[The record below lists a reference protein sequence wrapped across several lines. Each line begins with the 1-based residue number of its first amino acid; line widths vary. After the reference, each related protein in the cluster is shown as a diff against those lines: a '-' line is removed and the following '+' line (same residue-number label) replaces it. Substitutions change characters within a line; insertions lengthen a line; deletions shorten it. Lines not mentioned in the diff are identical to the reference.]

1 MKIKITEHLKK
12 IVVLFFLLIPNSLSA
27 DFFEDITSKIID
39 NPKRLSYG
47 VSVTDANKDGN
58 FDFIVTGFGYVNL
71 ALSYDKGKLINIINQ
86 KKFSDEFR
94 RTIGVA
100 ACDIDKDGYEEIYF
114 LNTDTYSGTK
124 KYSDRLI
131 DLEKDKYIDL
141 FEIKENQRDL
151 NLTAGRSVV
160 CVDRNG
166 DGNYGVYVANY
177 GGPTRFYEYTDNIIV
192 DKSVKLNLAKITGGR
207 AVVAGHIISDKI
219 DVFAANERGANFLYK
234 NNEGKFLDVANEYRV
249 QDILQNGRGT
259 ALTDI
264 YYRGRLDILNGN
276 WGGFHR
282 AYVLKDNIFEDI
294 AKPPFDE
301 PSRIRTVISA
311 DLDNDGYD
319 EVFMNNIG
327 EPNKLFKILDNGLI
341 EQIPLDVGLEPN
353 GYGTGAAVADIDNDG
368 ILELLVSHGESFDQ
382 PLSLYKAKI
391 GPNRKYLRIKPLNR
405 YGAPARGATV
415 TLISN
420 LRKHSKTI
428 DAGSGYLCQMEPI
441 AHYGIREK
449 EKNIKIQSYTLNH
462 ILEKSKFCN
471 KEIDLLDIDTEG
483 TDYKVLLGLNFEK
496 YKPKLIC
503 VEIYN
508 KDIKDDKIYKL
519 LTNKGYSLIWS
530 NIFSHLFKIS

>member
-1 MKIKITEHLKK
+1 MKIKIINYLKK
-12 IVVLFFLLIPNSLSA
+12 LVVLFFLLIPNNLNA
-27 DFFEDITSKIID
+27 DFFEDITSQIVE

-47 VSVTDANKDGN
+47 VSVTDVNQDGN
-58 FDFIVTGFGYVNL
+58 FDFIVTGFGYLNL
-71 ALSYDKGKLINIINQ
+71 ALSYENGKLINIVNQ

-100 ACDIDKDGYEEIYF
+100 ACDMDKDGYEEIYF

-131 DLEKDKYIDL
+131 DLEKGNFIDL
-141 FEIKENQRDL
+141 FEIEKNQKDL

-160 CVDRNG
+160 CVDRKG

-177 GGPTRFYEYTDNIIV
+177 GGPTRYYEYNDDIIV
-192 DKSVKLNLAKITGGR
+192 DKSVQLNLAKVTGGR

-219 DVFAANERGANFLYK
+219 DIFAANERGANFLYK
-234 NNEGKFLDVANEYRV
+234 NEEGKFLDVAYEYRV
-249 QDILQNGRGT
+249 QDVLQNGRGT
-259 ALTDI
+259 ALSDI

-282 AYVLKDNIFEDI
+282 AYVLKNDIFEDI

-319 EVFMNNIG
+319 EVFLNNIG
-327 EPNKLFKILDNGLI
+327 EPNKLFRILENGLI
-341 EQIPLDVGLEPN
+341 KQIPLDVGLEPD

-368 ILELLVSHGESFDQ
+368 VLELLVSHGESWDQ
-382 PLSLYKAKI
+382 PLSLYKAKVD
-391 GPNRKYLRIKPLNR
+391 PDNKYLRIKPLNQ

-428 DAGSGYLCQMEPI
+428 DSGSGYLCQMEPV
-441 AHYGIREK
+441 AHYGIRKNEK
-449 EKNIKIQSYTLNH
+449 DIKIQIKWTNGKTKTISVKELNQTITLNQ
-462 ILEKSKFCN
+462 K
-471 KEIDLLDIDTEG
+471 
-483 TDYKVLLGLNFEK
+483 
-496 YKPKLIC
+496 
-503 VEIYN
+503 
-508 KDIKDDKIYKL
+508 
-519 LTNKGYSLIWS
+519 
-530 NIFSHLFKIS
+530 

>member
-1 MKIKITEHLKK
+1 MKIKIKDYLKL
-12 IVVLFFLLIPNSLSA
+12 VVLFLLLIPNNLNA
-27 DFFEDITSKIID
+27 DFFEDITSQIVE

-47 VSVTDANKDGN
+47 VSVTDVNQDGN
-58 FDFIVTGFGYVNL
+58 FDFIVTGFGYLNL
-71 ALSYDKGKLINIINQ
+71 ALSYENGKLVNIVNQ

-100 ACDIDKDGYEEIYF
+100 ACDIDRDGYEEIYF

-131 DLEKDKYIDL
+131 DLEKGKFIDL
-141 FEIKENQRDL
+141 FEIEKNQKDL

-160 CVDRNG
+160 CVDRKG

-177 GGPTRFYEYTDNIIV
+177 GGPTRYYEYNDDILV
-192 DKSVKLNLAKITGGR
+192 DKSVQLNLAKVTGGR

-234 NNEGKFLDVANEYRV
+234 NDKGKFLDVAYEYRV
-249 QDILQNGRGT
+249 QDVLQNGRGT
-259 ALTDI
+259 ALSDI

-282 AYVLKDNIFEDI
+282 AYVLKNDIFEDI

-319 EVFMNNIG
+319 EVFLNNIG
-327 EPNKLFKILDNGLI
+327 EPNKLFRILENGLI
-341 EQIPLDVGLEPN
+341 KQIPLDVGLEPD

-368 ILELLVSHGESFDQ
+368 VLELLVSHGESWDQ
-382 PLSLYKAKI
+382 PLSLYKAKVD
-391 GPNRKYLRIKPLNR
+391 PDNKYLRIKPLNQ

-428 DAGSGYLCQMEPI
+428 DSGSGYLCQMEPV
-441 AHYGIREK
+441 AHYGIRKNEK
-449 EKNIKIQSYTLNH
+449 DIKIQIKWTNGKTKTISVKELNQTITLNQ
-462 ILEKSKFCN
+462 K
-471 KEIDLLDIDTEG
+471 
-483 TDYKVLLGLNFEK
+483 
-496 YKPKLIC
+496 
-503 VEIYN
+503 
-508 KDIKDDKIYKL
+508 
-519 LTNKGYSLIWS
+519 
-530 NIFSHLFKIS
+530 

>member
-1 MKIKITEHLKK
+1 MTLKK
-12 IVVLFFLLIPNSLSA
+12 IIILFFLLTPNSLNA
-27 DFFEDITSKIID
+27 DFFEDITNQIVD

-47 VSVTDANKDGN
+47 VSVTDVNKDGN
-58 FDFIVTGFGYVNL
+58 FDFIVTGFGYLNL
-71 ALSYDKGKLINIINQ
+71 ALSYDKGKLINIVNQ

-141 FEIKENQRDL
+141 FEIEKNQRDL

-160 CVDRNG
+160 CVDRKG

-177 GGPTRFYEYTDNIIV
+177 GGPTRFYEYADDTIV
-192 DKSVKLNLAKITGGR
+192 DKSVQLNLAKITGGR

-234 NNEGKFLDVANEYRV
+234 NNNGKFLDVANEYRIE
-249 QDILQNGRGT
+249 DLLQNGRGT
-259 ALTDI
+259 ALSDI

-282 AYVLKDNIFEDI
+282 AYVLKENKFEDI

-301 PSRIRTVISA
+301 PSRIRTIISA
-311 DLDNDGYD
+311 DFDNDGYD

-327 EPNKLFKILDNGLI
+327 EPNKLFKILENGVI
-341 EQIPLDVGLEPN
+341 EQILLDVGLEPD

-391 GPNRKYLRIKPLNR
+391 GSNRKYLRVKPLNK

-428 DAGSGYLCQMEPI
+428 DSGSGYLCQMEPV
-441 AHYGIREK
+441 AHYGIREN
-449 EKNIKIQSYTLNH
+449 EKNIKIQIKWTNGKTETISIKNLNKTITLNQ
-462 ILEKSKFCN
+462 K
-471 KEIDLLDIDTEG
+471 
-483 TDYKVLLGLNFEK
+483 
-496 YKPKLIC
+496 
-503 VEIYN
+503 
-508 KDIKDDKIYKL
+508 
-519 LTNKGYSLIWS
+519 
-530 NIFSHLFKIS
+530 

>member
-1 MKIKITEHLKK
+1 MKIKIINYLKK
-12 IVVLFFLLIPNSLSA
+12 LIVLFFLLIPNSLNA
-27 DFFEDITSKIID
+27 DFFEDITSQIVE

-47 VSVTDANKDGN
+47 VSVTDVNQDGN
-58 FDFIVTGFGYVNL
+58 FDFIVTGFGYLNL
-71 ALSYDKGKLINIINQ
+71 ALSYENGKLVNIVNQ

-100 ACDIDKDGYEEIYF
+100 ACDIDRDGYEEIYF

-131 DLEKDKYIDL
+131 DLEKGKFIDL
-141 FEIKENQRDL
+141 FEIEKNQKDL

-160 CVDRNG
+160 CVDRKG

-177 GGPTRFYEYTDNIIV
+177 GGPTRYYEYNDDILV
-192 DKSVKLNLAKITGGR
+192 DKSVQLNLAKVTGGR

-234 NNEGKFLDVANEYRV
+234 NDKGKFLDVAYEYRV
-249 QDILQNGRGT
+249 QDVLQNGRGT
-259 ALTDI
+259 ALSDI

-282 AYVLKDNIFEDI
+282 AYVLKNDIFEDI

-319 EVFMNNIG
+319 EVFLNNIG
-327 EPNKLFKILDNGLI
+327 EPNKLFRILENGLI
-341 EQIPLDVGLEPN
+341 KQIPLDVGLEPD

-368 ILELLVSHGESFDQ
+368 VLELLVSHGESWDQ
-382 PLSLYKAKI
+382 PLSLYKAKVD
-391 GPNRKYLRIKPLNR
+391 PDNKYLRIKPLNQ

-428 DAGSGYLCQMEPI
+428 DSGSGYLCQMEPV
-441 AHYGIREK
+441 AHYGIRKNEK
-449 EKNIKIQSYTLNH
+449 DIKIQIKWTNGKTKTISVKELNQTI
-462 ILEKSKFCN
+462 ILN
-471 KEIDLLDIDTEG
+471 Q
-483 TDYKVLLGLNFEK
+483 
-496 YKPKLIC
+496 
-503 VEIYN
+503 
-508 KDIKDDKIYKL
+508 
-519 LTNKGYSLIWS
+519 
-530 NIFSHLFKIS
+530 

>member
-1 MKIKITEHLKK
+1 MKIKITYHLKK
-12 IVVLFFLLIPNSLSA
+12 IVVVFFLLTPNSLNA
-27 DFFEDITSKIID
+27 DFFEDITSLIVD

-47 VSVTDANKDGN
+47 VSVTDVNQDGN
-58 FDFIVTGFGYVNL
+58 FDFVVTGFGYLNL
-71 ALSYDKGKLINIINQ
+71 ALSYENGKLINIINQ
-86 KKFSDEFR
+86 KKFTDEFR

-100 ACDIDKDGYEEIYF
+100 ACDIDNDGYEEIYF

-131 DLEKDKYIDL
+131 DLEKDIYIDL
-141 FEIKENQRDL
+141 FEIEKNQRDL

-160 CVDRNG
+160 CVDRKG
-166 DGNYGVYVANY
+166 DGNYGIYVANY
-177 GGPTRFYEYTDNIIV
+177 GGPTRFYEYTNDTIV
-192 DKSVKLNLAKITGGR
+192 DKSIQLNLAKVTGGR

-249 QDILQNGRGT
+249 EDFLQNGRGT
-259 ALTDI
+259 ALSDI

-282 AYVLKDNIFEDI
+282 AYVLKENKFEDI

-301 PSRIRTVISA
+301 PSRIRTIISA

-327 EPNKLFKILDNGLI
+327 EPNKLFKILENGVI
-341 EQIPLDVGLEPN
+341 EQIALDVGLEPD

-391 GPNRKYLRIKPLNR
+391 ASNRKYLRVKPLNK

-428 DAGSGYLCQMEPI
+428 DSGSGYLCQMEPV
-441 AHYGIREK
+441 AHYGIREN
-449 EKNIKIQSYTLNH
+449 EKNIKIQVKWTNGNTDTILVNELNNTITL
-462 ILEKSKFCN
+462 KQK
-471 KEIDLLDIDTEG
+471 
-483 TDYKVLLGLNFEK
+483 
-496 YKPKLIC
+496 
-503 VEIYN
+503 
-508 KDIKDDKIYKL
+508 
-519 LTNKGYSLIWS
+519 
-530 NIFSHLFKIS
+530 

>member
-1 MKIKITEHLKK
+1 MKIKIINYLKK
-12 IVVLFFLLIPNSLSA
+12 LVVLFFLLIPNNLNA
-27 DFFEDITSKIID
+27 DFFEDITSQIVE

-47 VSVTDANKDGN
+47 VSVTDVNQDGN
-58 FDFIVTGFGYVNL
+58 FDFIVTGFGYLNL
-71 ALSYDKGKLINIINQ
+71 ALSYENGKLVNIVNQ

-100 ACDIDKDGYEEIYF
+100 ACDIDRDGYEEIYF

-131 DLEKDKYIDL
+131 DLEKGKFIDL
-141 FEIKENQRDL
+141 FEIEKNQKDL

-160 CVDRNG
+160 CVDRKG

-177 GGPTRFYEYTDNIIV
+177 GGPTRYYEYNDDILV
-192 DKSVKLNLAKITGGR
+192 DKSVQLNLAKVTGGR

-234 NNEGKFLDVANEYRV
+234 NDKGKFLDVAYEYRV
-249 QDILQNGRGT
+249 QDVLQNGRGT
-259 ALTDI
+259 ALSDI

-282 AYVLKDNIFEDI
+282 AYVLKNDIFEDI

-319 EVFMNNIG
+319 EVFLNNIG
-327 EPNKLFKILDNGLI
+327 EPNKLFKILENGLI
-341 EQIPLDVGLEPN
+341 KQIPLDVGLEPD

-368 ILELLVSHGESFDQ
+368 VLELLVSHGESWDQ
-382 PLSLYKAKI
+382 PLSLYKAKVD
-391 GPNRKYLRIKPLNR
+391 PDNKYLRIKPLNQ

-428 DAGSGYLCQMEPI
+428 DSGSGYLCQMEPV
-441 AHYGIREK
+441 AHYGIRKNEK
-449 EKNIKIQSYTLNH
+449 DIKIQIKWTNGKTKTISVKELNQTITLNQ
-462 ILEKSKFCN
+462 
-471 KEIDLLDIDTEG
+471 
-483 TDYKVLLGLNFEK
+483 
-496 YKPKLIC
+496 
-503 VEIYN
+503 
-508 KDIKDDKIYKL
+508 
-519 LTNKGYSLIWS
+519 
-530 NIFSHLFKIS
+530 

>member
-1 MKIKITEHLKK
+1 MINYLKK
-12 IVVLFFLLIPNSLSA
+12 LVVLFFLLIPNNLNA
-27 DFFEDITSKIID
+27 DFFEDITSQIVE

-47 VSVTDANKDGN
+47 VSVTDVNQDGN
-58 FDFIVTGFGYVNL
+58 FDFIVTGFGYLNL
-71 ALSYDKGKLINIINQ
+71 ALSYENGKLVNIVNQ

-100 ACDIDKDGYEEIYF
+100 ACDIDRDGYEEIYF

-131 DLEKDKYIDL
+131 DLEKGKFIDL
-141 FEIKENQRDL
+141 FEIEKNQKDL

-160 CVDRNG
+160 CVDRKG

-177 GGPTRFYEYTDNIIV
+177 GGPTRYYEYNDDILV
-192 DKSVKLNLAKITGGR
+192 DKSVQLNLAKVTGGR

-234 NNEGKFLDVANEYRV
+234 NDKGKFLDVAYEYRV
-249 QDILQNGRGT
+249 QDVLQNGRGT
-259 ALTDI
+259 ALSDI

-282 AYVLKDNIFEDI
+282 AYVLKNDIFEDI

-319 EVFMNNIG
+319 EVFLNNIG
-327 EPNKLFKILDNGLI
+327 EPNKLFRILENGLI
-341 EQIPLDVGLEPN
+341 KQIPLDVGLEPD

-368 ILELLVSHGESFDQ
+368 VLELLVSHGESWDQ
-382 PLSLYKAKI
+382 PLSLYKAKVD
-391 GPNRKYLRIKPLNR
+391 PDNKYLRIKPLNQ

-428 DAGSGYLCQMEPI
+428 DSGSGYLCQMEPV
-441 AHYGIREK
+441 AHYGLRKGEK
-449 EKNIKIQSYTLNH
+449 VKSVTIKWTDGSSDDFRINQLN
-462 ILEKSKFCN
+462 N
-471 KEIDLLDIDTEG
+471 
-483 TDYKVLLGLNFEK
+483 
-496 YKPKLIC
+496 
-503 VEIYN
+503 
-508 KDIKDDKIYKL
+508 
-519 LTNKGYSLIWS
+519 
-530 NIFSHLFKIS
+530 

>member
-1 MKIKITEHLKK
+1 M
-12 IVVLFFLLIPNSLSA
+12 
-27 DFFEDITSKIID
+27 
-39 NPKRLSYG
+39 
-47 VSVTDANKDGN
+47 
-58 FDFIVTGFGYVNL
+58 NL
-71 ALSYDKGKLINIINQ
+71 ALSYENGKLVNIVNQ

-100 ACDIDKDGYEEIYF
+100 ACDIDRDGYEEIYF

-131 DLEKDKYIDL
+131 DLEKGKFIDL
-141 FEIKENQRDL
+141 FEIEKNQKDL

-160 CVDRNG
+160 CVDRKG

-177 GGPTRFYEYTDNIIV
+177 GGPTRYYEYNDDILV
-192 DKSVKLNLAKITGGR
+192 DKSVQLNLAKVTGGR

-234 NNEGKFLDVANEYRV
+234 NDKGKFLDVAYEYRV
-249 QDILQNGRGT
+249 QDVLQNGRGT
-259 ALTDI
+259 ALSDI

-282 AYVLKDNIFEDI
+282 AYVLKNDIFEDI

-319 EVFMNNIG
+319 EVFLNNIG
-327 EPNKLFKILDNGLI
+327 EPNKLFRILENGLI
-341 EQIPLDVGLEPN
+341 KQIPLDVGLEPD

-368 ILELLVSHGESFDQ
+368 VLELLVSHGESWDQ
-382 PLSLYKAKI
+382 PLSLYKAKVD
-391 GPNRKYLRIKPLNR
+391 PDNKYLRIKPLNQ

-428 DAGSGYLCQMEPI
+428 DSGSGYLCQMEPV
-441 AHYGIREK
+441 AHYGIRKNEK
-449 EKNIKIQSYTLNH
+449 DIKIQIKWTNGKTKTISVKELNQTITLNQ
-462 ILEKSKFCN
+462 
-471 KEIDLLDIDTEG
+471 
-483 TDYKVLLGLNFEK
+483 
-496 YKPKLIC
+496 
-503 VEIYN
+503 
-508 KDIKDDKIYKL
+508 
-519 LTNKGYSLIWS
+519 
-530 NIFSHLFKIS
+530 

>member
-1 MKIKITEHLKK
+1 MKNFLKK
-12 IVVLFFLLIPNSLSA
+12 IIILSILTMPNIVNA
-27 DFFEDITSKIID
+27 DFFEDITYKIVD

-47 VSVTDANKDGN
+47 ISVTDVNKDGN
-58 FDFIVTGFGYVNL
+58 FDFIVTGFGYLNL
-71 ALSYDKGKLINIINQ
+71 ALSYDKGKLINIVNQ

-141 FEIKENQRDL
+141 FEIEKNQRDL

-160 CVDRNG
+160 CVDRKG

-177 GGPTRFYEYTDNIIV
+177 GGPTRFYEYADDTII
-192 DKSVKLNLAKITGGR
+192 DKSVQLNLAKITGGR

-234 NNEGKFLDVANEYRV
+234 NDNGEFLDVANEYRIE
-249 QDILQNGRGT
+249 DFLQNGRGT
-259 ALTDI
+259 ALSDI

-282 AYVLKDNIFEDI
+282 AYVLKENKFEDI

-327 EPNKLFKILDNGLI
+327 EPNKLFKILDNGVI

-368 ILELLVSHGESFDQ
+368 VLELLVSHGESFDQ

-391 GPNRKYLRIKPLNR
+391 GSNRKYLRVKPLNK

-428 DAGSGYLCQMEPI
+428 DSGSGYLCQMEPV
-441 AHYGIREK
+441 AHYGIREN
-449 EKNIKIQSYTLNH
+449 EKNIKIQVKWTNGETEKISIKKLNETITLNQ
-462 ILEKSKFCN
+462 K
-471 KEIDLLDIDTEG
+471 
-483 TDYKVLLGLNFEK
+483 
-496 YKPKLIC
+496 
-503 VEIYN
+503 
-508 KDIKDDKIYKL
+508 
-519 LTNKGYSLIWS
+519 
-530 NIFSHLFKIS
+530 